1 MKNLDFFFKKISELD
16 DVYLIIMNNK
26 LFLLK
31 LIGLD
36 VNKICKILVIFNLSE
51 LFGIII
57 EKFRYKI
64 NYKLKLYFSFKS
76 KFRIYLEWMI

>member
-1 MKNLDFFFKKISELD
+1 
-16 DVYLIIMNNK
+16 MNNK

-76 KFRIYLEWMI
+76 KFRIYLEWMV